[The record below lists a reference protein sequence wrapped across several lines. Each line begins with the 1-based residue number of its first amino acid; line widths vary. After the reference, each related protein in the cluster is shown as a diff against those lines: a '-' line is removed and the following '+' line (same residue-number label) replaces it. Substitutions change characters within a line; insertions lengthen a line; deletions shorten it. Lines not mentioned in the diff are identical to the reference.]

1 MSSHHTHHTQRA
13 QAAPSQRGK
22 QTSTSMRKVRGP
34 FLIEVLAKTVG
45 ISVDQV
51 RSYREQGLIPQRRVW
66 HPEKSAMFY
75 KSDVDKI
82 VCAQQKEKTQ
92 TAGNEKYEKTNNL
105 LATFHNSRRT
115 STIPRQPRSHLTPRE
130 LANCN
135 YRHPVPPLT
144 PSVCRHPRKSV

>member
-1 MSSHHTHHTQRA
+1 MSSHHTHHTQHA
-13 QAAPSQRGK
+13 QAAPSQKGK
-22 QTSTSMRKVRGP
+22 QTSTRKVRGP